1 MDLLYSS
8 TLGGG
13 IAIEIDEK
21 SEITH
26 EMDTDDYES
35 SQIIKRQFE
44 ILRAIKENHNEEEVE
59 SCIDEL
65 AEIIDDSSAFDIK
78 VFENE
83 SAETIV
89 LDAMGL
95 FITNCAIQRNGSFF
109 LSHLIEESSRC
120 REELIKKQVHQFV
133 SNLML
138 NYSQD
143 YCIQAM
149 CCRIISSII
158 ECSDIRLDLV
168 SLGLITMIVMAM
180 ETFEEHEEFQL
191 PALQLLN
198 DILLE
203 DSPAQDEFVLQ
214 GFHTVILNVLKSHK
228 DSGEITEHGILLL
241 VSLLKS
247 QKATTELLHGGIV
260 TVAME
265 TMKTKQDCGNLQ
277 AIICS
282 LLVALANDE
291 LGQRV
296 IVDLGVCNEIRT
308 VLRRHRN
315 HADIQKRGLEV
326 FALLSPMMIKSQDI
340 TLDHWM
346 NDILVAMATHG
357 DKPDV
362 LCMACFALCKLI
374 NSYPGQAI
382 LIGDEA
388 GQIPVHSS
396 IMAALVLHLDNSEL
410 CQWAC
415 QTLACIMAQSQK
427 VQKELTSKGVYIYII
442 ASMKKHKRH
451 AQTQQWACRALRILC
466 TNDVDCK
473 MNLIKEEALDRI
485 TKALFRLKDD
495 FGVQEEALA
504 AIACLATDIE
514 LVRHQCATD
523 QVHIRI
529 LEGLKAKFLDFPS
542 LVEVS
547 LEALG
552 VLSAAEEIP
561 ELLIKASAIP
571 IIIKAMAAHSK
582 HAAIQQKACILA
594 QILARFLNE
603 TLCLS
608 VVTAI
613 LQAMFEFSLD
623 EAVQEEACVAFH
635 VISQIEPQYSE
646 ILVNQC
652 AHERLFFILEN
663 FSSNRRLVD
672 LASQCLWHLGI
683 QRDLKARMLLSA
695 CAGGLLKGATC
706 LIQIGADV
714 NAGEGTNTPLCAA
727 CKNNK
732 EDMVQ
737 FLLSQGITDVQTALM
752 LCLEMRHNNL
762 VGILLQKLG
771 HDREAGV
778 IAWGGLKLGELRPE
792 WLSPALSGRNYSVPL
807 ESAWGDYLREAENEW
822 HRRLTIS
829 SDLTESE
836 PNPSRKISESI
847 TEDELD
853 CGLVAEQKGKITKT
867 SPLRFDSLSG
877 AALPYSR
884 YDPRVVTPFSKRD
897 TVILPRTASRASED
911 RTQPNAFDFL
921 RRKSRSMLNL
931 SELSQS
937 SQKAGM
943 DYSFADTQFVGDPD
957 DSFKASCLR
966 DRINSCDRQPSRI
979 RASGLFEMPDNTYL
993 YLSET
998 PTGIRSMD
1006 SSSTLEDNML
1016 RKTFP
1021 LKRRKMSRASL
1032 NQKMLTNA
1040 SVRVIDLSRNG
1051 IGDLQPIADAGE
1063 YLFMHLRNVERLDL
1077 SGNFL
1082 QDFPP
1087 LLHEAMP
1094 KLEHMNL
1101 SHNEFETF
1109 PYCLVK
1115 CKRLK
1120 SLDLSYNKLT
1130 NSPPPLSISAS
1141 ILLEDLSLAHNVLD
1155 SFPEWLG
1162 EFLPGLTK
1170 LSVAGNNI
1178 KSLPSTALAVR
1189 RLKDLDISHNHIE
1202 SIPEEFLKELFIL
1215 NTLNVSHNSLES
1227 LPESVAPFL
1236 QNLKILKMSYNN
1248 LAGKSRF
1255 HIPRFILMLPN
1266 LKELDLS
1273 NNKLTHVPPPE
1284 AWTTRQLKELILA
1297 HNKIKSISLEN
1308 STGKWSNL
1316 ERLVLSHNNLK
1327 CVPRG
1332 IGDLTSL
1339 TSLDLSYNPSIC
1351 FLPDEMGKLCNLWDL
1366 QLNGLKLDLDDSMQ
1380 GKSKELIAFLHSK
1393 LMNSVPYYRMK
1404 LVTVGMGGRGKTTLL
1419 NQLLKSKASAPH
1431 NELIIRDW
1439 AVRDSKATCKFC
1451 HHRSVI
1457 YTISTWDYKG
1467 RDDLHH
1473 VFQCLMSSR
1482 TLYLAVYDVSKGVQ
1496 EFESLRSWLLNIYA
1510 CAPDAPVMLV
1520 GTHLDKVPKDK
1531 LNEVLQSMRDK
1542 AQSLYSSSAG
1552 LPEIKAH
1559 VVLNCTAETP
1569 GIQALRNR
1577 IVNLIVKCK
1586 CKGHS
1591 LLGSRVPQAFVRLQ
1605 QLVLQETASG
1615 NSAPFL
1621 YRGDLRRLLQDK
1633 EDEVSMCDSELGQAV
1648 KFLHEAGVLVH
1659 YDDPVAHLSDVF
1671 FVKPEWLCHVISSVV
1686 TTGND
1691 KGLVTNGI
1699 LKRDDLHSL
1708 FKPEVGS
1715 HAELMPQLLR
1725 LLERSGVLLPVNS
1738 TEFLMP
1744 SRLSRKEP
1752 TITLPNP
1759 SPERSCRRLYDL
1771 AFVPPGF
1778 WARLIARLLLFARS
1792 MISVDLN
1799 VTHEDEPHQVEP
1811 ALHYWCD
1818 GVYATWEDHAYFL
1831 VNQDSSETYGTNILS
1846 ILVPNTKLGFR
1857 LLGNLTDHVDVLIE
1871 EWFPSLNGVDP
1882 VQCLPLVSR
1891 LCPCLVCEGEYSHA
1905 FALEDC
1911 TEYACTH
1918 EYVTCPKTSV
1928 TMPLQHVA
1936 PDVVLADLDQ
1946 QWMLDSA
1953 ELCLEEKKENVLGDG
1968 GYGTVYKAKY
1978 YGQFVAVKVF
1988 RKATDVCPHRLLRQ
2002 EVPFLSRLRH
2012 PSIINMIGVA
2022 LKPRALVL
2030 ELAPLGSLSS
2040 LLSKGEGLSRGLQH
2054 RIALQVAEGLAY
2066 LHKHMIV
2073 YRDLK
2078 PHNILIFSLSLGIL
2092 INAKISDYGIARYA
2106 TLYGLTAPEGTPGYR
2121 APEVARGDVA
2131 YNKEADMYSFGM
2143 FLYEL
2148 VTGGKRP
2155 FEDLRFRSE
2164 LDAAVVQGRMVEPI
2178 TDSGCPPWPDVSD
2191 MIEHLLEPRPDLR
2204 PTAQEVFE
2212 RLYTAELVCLKR
2224 DVVVCKGQ
2232 TVECMA
2238 VRHYTEGNTDR
2249 MEVWTG
2255 SGLSDNYTGQ
2265 VSWFD
2270 IADTGGCRGTLV
2282 SDKRIMCITAV
2293 HSHLVV
2299 AGTQSGTLWIFDA
2312 WTHKCLHSL
2321 PALPDAVLCL
2331 RHFFD
2336 IKTGQDVVVAGL
2348 ADGKLA
2354 VYQTISLQKQDAV
2367 PHMVTFCRAG
2377 SDATCQDCASHP
2389 IACIT
2394 QARKRL
2400 YVGCGNDV
2408 IVVQPN
2414 DGFAVERRWSVQDR
2428 NRGLVNNIAVGV
2440 QIWTSTKDSPS
2451 VDFWDVSKVVH
2462 HGTIDCRSIL
2472 EASGVNEDSHEM
2484 RVVCMLLH
2492 RRTALWVGLGGGHV
2506 IVLSPTTCDPLCVI
2520 NRHVG
2525 AVRCLA
2531 LAARRSIAGRPV
2543 SFVLSGGM
2551 GFRERP
2557 GYSRKKAD
2565 FGYVLVWEADIGEQV
2580 LALNDDRIK
2589 REECIALYSDE

>member
-26 EMDTDDYES
+26 AMDTDDYES
-35 SQIIKRQFE
+35 SQIIKRQSE

-214 GFHTVILNVLKSHK
+214 GFHAVILNVLKSHK

-260 TVAME
+260 IVAME

-315 HADIQKRGLEV
+315 HADIQKRGLEA

-340 TLDHWM
+340 SMCLVNGKLTGQSLDHWM

-485 TKALFRLKDD
+485 TKALFR
-495 FGVQEEALA
+495 
-504 AIACLATDIE
+504 
-514 LVRHQCATD
+514 
-523 QVHIRI
+523 
-529 LEGLKAKFLDFPS
+529 
-542 LVEVS
+542 
-547 LEALG
+547 
-552 VLSAAEEIP
+552 
-561 ELLIKASAIP
+561 
-571 IIIKAMAAHSK
+571 
-582 HAAIQQKACILA
+582 
-594 QILARFLNE
+594 FLNE

-695 CAGGLLKGATC
+695 SAGGLLKGATC

-836 PNPSRKISESI
+836 PNSSRKISESI

-853 CGLVAEQKGKITKT
+853 CGLLAEQKGKITKT

-877 AALPYSR
+877 AALPYSC

-911 RTQPNAFDFL
+911 GTQPNAFDFL

-937 SQKAGM
+937 NQKAGM
-943 DYSFADTQFVGDPD
+943 DYSLADTQFVGDPD
-957 DSFKASCLR
+957 DSFKASCFR

-993 YLSET
+993 YLPET

-1063 YLFMHLRNVERLDL
+1063 YLLMHLRNVERLDL

-1439 AVRDSKATCKFC
+1439 
-1451 HHRSVI
+1451 
-1457 YTISTWDYKG
+1457 
-1467 RDDLHH
+1467 
-1473 VFQCLMSSR
+1473 
-1482 TLYLAVYDVSKGVQ
+1482 
-1496 EFESLRSWLLNIYA
+1496 
-1510 CAPDAPVMLV
+1510 
-1520 GTHLDKVPKDK
+1520 
-1531 LNEVLQSMRDK
+1531 VLQSMRDK

-1621 YRGDLRRLLQDK
+1621 YRGDLRRLLQDQ

-1699 LKRDDLHSL
+1699 LKRDDLHFL

-1715 HAELMPQLLR
+1715 HAELTPQLLR

-1928 TMPLQHVA
+1928 IMPLQHVA

-2367 PHMVTFCRAG
+2367 PHMITFCRTG

-2389 IACIT
+2389 VACIT

-2428 NRGLVNNIAVGV
+2428 NRGLVNNIAVGA